1 MYFTALAVDFDGTI
15 AHDGRVDFDTYEGLK
30 RFKDSGRRL
39 LLVTGRKLP
48 DLLETFPEHKLFD
61 RIVAENGALIYD
73 PACKQERMI
82 GDAPPQQFLAA
93 LRERR
98 VEPLSIGKCIVATW
112 EPHETTVL
120 RVIRDLGLDL
130 QIIFNKGAVMVL
142 PPGVSK
148 AAGLKA
154 ALDDLGLS
162 PHNVVAVGDAENDLS
177 FLDICGCSAAVANA
191 LPSVKQCVD
200 LVLQEGRGAGV
211 IELIH
216 KIFAGEA
223 KHASSHR
230 RAIRLGVDRNNK
242 DVWLNPDEGCVL
254 ISGSSGIGKS
264 TLAKALTERMA
275 EKAFQFCVFDP
286 EGDYL
291 GLERA
296 VSEGDVKSPPNRKEA
311 LKLLRELHAN
321 VVVNTLALA
330 NDERPFFFAALF
342 PLISKLR
349 AQTGRPHWLFIDEGH
364 HLLPAKWESQEQIL
378 PEQIDATILIT
389 VHPDAL
395 NTKILRRVRTL
406 VALGESAGDVVAT
419 FCKAI
424 GLVAPKALPAL
435 GEDEVLVYSADG
447 SARPVSP
454 DRPSQAHQ
462 RHTRKYAEGELGAD
476 RSFYFRGPDHT
487 LNLRAQNLMIFLQ
500 MAAGVDD
507 RTWQFHRNASDYS
520 EWFREAIKDSGL
532 ADEAAEIEQD
542 SGLDAQESRKR
553 IAEAVSRRYTA
564 PAKSDLE

>member
-1 MYFTALAVDFDGTI
+1 MRPKVLVSAAPIRKMSPISVRLVSAVGFSKGWAELAL
-15 AHDGRVDFDTYEGLK
+15 K
-30 RFKDSGRRL
+30 K
-39 LLVTGRKLP
+39 
-48 DLLETFPEHKLFD
+48 
-61 RIVAENGALIYD
+61 
-73 PACKQERMI
+73 
-82 GDAPPQQFLAA
+82 PPPS
-93 LRERR
+93 E
-98 VEPLSIGKCIVATW
+98 LSILIAICEATG
-112 EPHETTVL
+112 P
-120 RVIRDLGLDL
+120 RAISC
-130 QIIFNKGAVMVL
+130 L
-142 PPGVSK
+142 PPSS
-148 AAGLKA
+148 
-154 ALDDLGLS
+154 D
-162 PHNVVAVGDAENDLS
+162 
-177 FLDICGCSAAVANA
+177 
-191 LPSVKQCVD
+191 
-200 LVLQEGRGAGV
+200 
-211 IELIH
+211 

-364 HLLPAKWESQEQIL
+364 HLLPAKWESLEQIL

-447 SARPVSP
+447 TARPVSP

-462 RHTRKYAEGELGAD
+462 RHTRKYAEGLMLGACAQSATSHD
-476 RSFYFRGPDHT
+476 RCQGLFRCRCGAS
-487 LNLRAQNLMIFLQ
+487 LKLQ
-500 MAAGVDD
+500 SACTGKSIIYEPVVARSVAVTEETIGRSPCVSVGEKVGQ
-507 RTWQFHRNASDYS
+507 WSGGACASAWRS
-520 EWFREAIKDSGL
+520 NNRRQVQTAIG
-532 ADEAAEIEQD
+532 
-542 SGLDAQESRKR
+542 G
-553 IAEAVSRRYTA
+553 
-564 PAKSDLE
+564 